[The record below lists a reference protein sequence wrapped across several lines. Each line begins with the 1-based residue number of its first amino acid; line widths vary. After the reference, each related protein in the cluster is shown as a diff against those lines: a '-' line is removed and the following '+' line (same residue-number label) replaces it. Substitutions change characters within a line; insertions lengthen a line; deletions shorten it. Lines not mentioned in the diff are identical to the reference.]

1 MVPTVARRVLSV
13 IAPLG
18 LCCLLGFETVPTS
31 GPLAGAAV
39 VAAAPAPCVSTTTT
53 PIDLP
58 GDPAV
63 SVATTCQSSD
73 DDITGGEQLPPASF
87 AKPTTRGDLL
97 VAAVLCGVLNGGMA
111 VPKLTSPSGWESAKK
126 HTGGIDGGLEVG
138 IYYRADN
145 PGGLTSVTLGKVPQ
159 GNDDVSC
166 TTFTWEITGTG
177 ESSSVDA
184 TGVASVVGGTSIT
197 VATSAATRDGHDL
210 VLVAE
215 TDGSEYPPNQYQVSH
230 HFELVSVWGNGE
242 EYQPGTFSALVTDKT
257 RVQKTTVSQA
267 SAQWLDSTAV
277 IVALTF

>member
-1 MVPTVARRVLSV
+1 
-13 IAPLG
+13 
-18 LCCLLGFETVPTS
+18 
-31 GPLAGAAV
+31 
-39 VAAAPAPCVSTTTT
+39 
-53 PIDLP
+53 
-58 GDPAV
+58 
-63 SVATTCQSSD
+63 
-73 DDITGGEQLPPASF
+73 
-87 AKPTTRGDLL
+87 
-97 VAAVLCGVLNGGMA
+97 MA